1 MRNAWSLFRLRLHWN
16 GFARRNAR
24 WAILTRQDRRPV
36 NAPPWSRE
44 EFLRTGSE
52 EVANVL
58 ERLRQEGIPF
68 PQGRALD
75 FGCGV
80 GRLTFALGEHFLEA
94 IGVDVSEQMIALATA
109 DNPRPGV
116 CRFIHNARPDLPCA
130 DASVDFVYSRFVLQ
144 HMSRSLAR
152 AYIAEFLRV
161 LTPDGLCV
169 FQLPEPEDD
178 SIRGSA
184 LKRALPLPLVRV
196 FRRLRVAWR
205 QGPQFPR
212 MEMVGVAR
220 EDVRVWL
227 REAGASFI
235 ETWQDNSHGTQS
247 PGYVYVARRARNST
261 GAAIHVASLDPSD
274 WIS

>member
-1 MRNAWSLFRLRLHWN
+1 MGNAWSLLRLRLHWN

-24 WAILTRQDRRPV
+24 WAILTRQDRRAV
-36 NAPPWSRE
+36 DASHWSRE

-52 EVANVL
+52 EIAHVF
-58 ERLRQEGIPF
+58 ERLRQQGIQI

-80 GRLTFALGEHFLEA
+80 GRLTFALGEHFREA
-94 IGVDVSEQMIALATA
+94 IGIDVSEKMIALATA
-109 DNPRPGV
+109 DNPRPGT
-116 CRFIHNARPDLPCA
+116 CRFIHNARTDLPCA

-161 LTPDGLCV
+161 LKPDGLCV

-184 LKRALPLPLVRV
+184 LKRALPLPLVRA
-196 FRRLRVAWR
+196 FRRLRIALR

-212 MEMVGVAR
+212 MEMVGAAR
-220 EDVRVWL
+220 EDVRAWL

-235 ETWQDNSHGTQS
+235 ETWPDSSHGTQS
-247 PGYVYVARRARNST
+247 PGYVYIARREPTLTRAAMQTFEHPGST
-261 GAAIHVASLDPSD
+261 P
-274 WIS
+274 

>member
-24 WAILTRQDRRPV
+24 AAILTSPGSR
-36 NAPPWSRE
+36 AAAASPWSKD

-52 EVANVL
+52 EIAQVF
-58 ERLRQEGIPF
+58 ERLQRQGIQF

-75 FGCGV
+75 FGCGI
-80 GRLTFALGEHFLEA
+80 GRLSFALGEHFREV
-94 IGVDVSEQMIALATA
+94 IGVDVSERMIVLATA
-109 DNPRPGV
+109 DNRRPGV
-116 CRFIHNARPDLPCA
+116 CRFIHNPRADLPCA

-144 HMSRSLAR
+144 HMSQALAR
-152 AYIAEFLRV
+152 TYIAEFIRV

-178 SIRGSA
+178 SVRGGA
-184 LKRALPLPLVRV
+184 FKRALPLTLVRA
-196 FRRLRVAWR
+196 FRRLRIAWR

-220 EDVRVWL
+220 DDVWAWL
-227 REAGASFI
+227 RAGGASCI
-235 ETWQDNSHGTQS
+235 ETWPDNSHGTQS
-247 PGYVYVARRARNST
+247 RGYVYVARRADSAR
-261 GAAIHVASLDPSD
+261 A
-274 WIS
+274 